1 MEEITVDQMIEIL
14 WHGRGGQ
21 GAFTAAKLLG
31 AAYSAKDGNYSIAF
45 PSFGPERRGAPV
57 RAFTKLD
64 SRRIGDRSE
73 IEKADY
79 VIYLDDTLFSDSF
92 DELKENGKIIINTK
106 KHFDD
111 KRIIAA
117 DADAMANEIIGR
129 PITNTV
135 MLGVLAGVSKI
146 TDYENIA
153 EAIRGYMP
161 EKLHEKNIKAAAAAF
176 ESVSGVSK

>member
-1 MEEITVDQMIEIL
+1 MIDVL

-31 AAYSAKDGNYSIAF
+31 AAYAVRGSYSIAV

-64 SRRIGDRSE
+64 SCRIGDRSE

-79 VIYLDDTLFSDSF
+79 VIYLDDTLFFNSF
-92 DELKENGKIIINTK
+92 DELKKNGKIIINTK

-111 KRIIAA
+111 ERIIAV
-117 DADAMANEIIGR
+117 DADTLANEILKR
-129 PITNTV
+129 TITNTV
-135 MLGVLAGVSKI
+135 MLGALAGVSGI
-146 TDYENIA
+146 VDSENIA

-161 EKLHEKNIKAAAAAF
+161 AKLQEKNIKAALAAVDL
-176 ESVSGVSK
+176 VSGVAK